1 MNLTR
6 TATTVESD
14 NLPRS
19 HSYRENYKQ
28 LKNTEIGK
36 KAQHLLSQYQMVSPE
51 NILTRNITQA
61 EQAALIYNIYV
72 CILHTYI
79 LNMHT
84 VTINGGKT
92 MNLKEN

>member
-36 KAQHLLSQYQMVSPE
+36 KSSSPGKSTTFAFS
-51 NILTRNITQA
+51 IPIGQSGK
-61 EQAALIYNIYV
+61 Y
-72 CILHTYI
+72 TYKK
-79 LNMHT
+79 HYT
-84 VTINGGKT
+84 G
-92 MNLKEN
+92 